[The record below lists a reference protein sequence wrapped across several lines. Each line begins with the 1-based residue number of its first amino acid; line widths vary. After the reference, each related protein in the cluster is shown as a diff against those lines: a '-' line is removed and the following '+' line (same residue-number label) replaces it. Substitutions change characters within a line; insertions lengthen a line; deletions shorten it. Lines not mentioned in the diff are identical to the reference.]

1 MTPWEALARN
11 ARIVSTS
18 ARMQILLIRRSP
30 MAILT
35 TIAMPTVLYIVTV
48 SGQHRETALDKEKA
62 LAAVALSALWAATL
76 WTSGGIMRWEII
88 EGTLGRNLTSR
99 VDARVVILGK
109 CLGASLFN
117 LAALSVTSGVLAA
130 VSHMRIPIGSMAFL
144 LPTLALI
151 AASGVGAGFALC
163 TVFTLTRHA
172 VQVTAALNYP
182 IMILGGMLIPGNLLP
197 GPLALAAK
205 LISLSWSTQ
214 ILTAITEGKNPP
226 ATAVVF
232 LLLLT
237 AVYYVIGQLLFTR
250 IVRRARVKGTLD
262 LE

>member
-1 MTPWEALARN
+1 MTLWELLSRN
-11 ARIVSTS
+11 MRIMSAS

-35 TIAMPTVLYIVTV
+35 TIAMPTVLYLITV
-48 SGQHRETALDKEKA
+48 SGQNREAALSNEKA
-62 LAAVALSALWAATL
+62 LAAATLSALWAATL

-109 CLGASLFN
+109 CMGASFFN
-117 LAALSVTSGVLAA
+117 LAVLSLTSGFLAV
-130 VSHMRIPIGSMAFL
+130 VSDIRISVGSIL
-144 LPTLALI
+144 LLSAALILI
-151 AASGVGAGFALC
+151 AASGIGAGFVLC

-182 IMILGGMLIPGNLLP
+182 IMILGGMLIPGDLLP
-197 GPLALAAK
+197 GPLALPAK
-205 LISLSWSTQ
+205 LISLSWATQ
-214 ILTAITEGKNPP
+214 ILTAIAEGKNPP

-237 AVYYVIGQLLFTR
+237 ALYYVIGQMLFTR
-250 IVRRARVKGTLD
+250 IVQRARVKGTLD